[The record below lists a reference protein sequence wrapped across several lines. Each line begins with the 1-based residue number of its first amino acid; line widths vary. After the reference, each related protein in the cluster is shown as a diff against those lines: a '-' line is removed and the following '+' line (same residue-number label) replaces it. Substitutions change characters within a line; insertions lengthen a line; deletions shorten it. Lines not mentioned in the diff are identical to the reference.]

1 MNSSYQQVSQDP
13 DESDDRHR
21 SYQPYHD
28 DDEGYEGNCG
38 YNYGYNPYRP
48 PSGGIK
54 GKVEQKYWHTKQT
67 VIQKLGKEQDS
78 YVVAGD
84 SEVDARLEAF
94 RHIQKTCMDI
104 LKAVEIYQNR
114 IFALSQDENEMG
126 RFLREQGSQDK
137 SKAGKM
143 MIAVGKAQSYS
154 AQQRLSLRTP
164 LVRLYQEVETF
175 RYRAI
180 SDTFQTVNRMELART
195 DYRAGLLWMA
205 NISKELDPEEYKR
218 LDKFREV
225 QGQVRKGKKKFE
237 KLKVDV
243 MQKIDLLSASR
254 CNLLSSTLAA
264 YQQALLKFWENTSRT
279 MTQVSEQFKGLPTYQ
294 FQMLKSLNP
303 LTLDGSDKE
312 KDEEG
317 KDEKPDKE
325 SDEGKKDLKN
335 SDEKKETSKEDDD
348 DQLISLDHSPLEE
361 KNSAAAAAGGK
372 KNDNDDDD
380 ESLLETDLLGD
391 DEVSNGTVD
400 KSDKPSA
407 FIDLLGD
414 DDLLPPKH
422 QSATDDLLSSFE
434 SPPNSNGLKNHDS
447 IMPPSYEAAKQIPAS
462 GSSENNPS
470 MTADDLLFGSP
481 TREDRGT
488 ESKSDLDILNEIL
501 GSNGSSAMQGAENDN
516 SFSKTWKDMFGDEPL
531 ETAQPTQEP
540 NQSWSKGGAN
550 FMMPSDLLNSMAKFD
565 PFGEV
570 PSVAPPQQ
578 GTGMPSKS
586 LGLLNTPPAAGSKRP
601 QNLPP
606 SQTKQAPI
614 PPGKGSEKGKGKGK
628 KGADMSA
635 WFSLF
640 SDLDPLANPDA
651 IDKQNKKSEE
661 DRQC

>member
-335 SDEKKETSKEDDD
+335 SNEKKETSKEDDD

-540 NQSWSKGGAN
+540 NQSWSKGGTN

>member
-1 MNSSYQQVSQDP
+1 MNSTYQKVSQDP
-13 DESDDRHR
+13 EESDDHQRP
-21 SYQPYHD
+21 YQPYHD
-28 DDEGYEGNCG
+28 DDEGYEGNYS

-67 VIQKLGKEQDS
+67 MIQKLGKEQDCF
-78 YVVAGD
+78 VVAGD

-94 RHIQKTCMDI
+94 RHIQKTCIDI
-104 LKAVEIYQNR
+104 LKAIEIYQNR

-180 SDTFQTVNRMELART
+180 SDTIQTVNRMEQSRT
-195 DYRAGLLWMA
+195 DYRAALLWMA
-205 NISKELDPEEYKR
+205 NLSKELDPEEFKR

-225 QGQVRKGKKKFE
+225 QSQVRKGKKKFE

-279 MTQVSEQFKGLPTYQ
+279 MTQVSDQFKGLPTYQ

-303 LTLDGSDKE
+303 LPLETGDKE
-312 KDEEG
+312 KE
-317 KDEKPDKE
+317 
-325 SDEGKKDLKN
+325 DEGKQAKPNKD
-335 SDEKKETSKEDDD
+335 SEDSKKELRNNDKKQEAFNEDDD

-361 KNSAAAAAGGK
+361 KKSDAAPGQEDA
-372 KNDNDDDD
+372 KNGD
-380 ESLLETDLLGD
+380 ESLIETDLLGD
-391 DEVSNGTVD
+391 DEVSDESVKKND
-400 KSDKPSA
+400 EPSA
-407 FIDLLGD
+407 FIDLLGG
-414 DDLLPPKH
+414 DDLLPSKH

-434 SPPNSNGLKNHDS
+434 SPLSSNGHSSL
-447 IMPPSYEAAKQIPAS
+447 MPPSYEAAKKIPPA
-462 GSSENNPS
+462 GGTNAPS
-470 MTADDLLFGSP
+470 ADDLLFGSP
-481 TREDRGT
+481 TREDRGS
-488 ESKSDLDILNEIL
+488 ENKSDLDILNEIL
-501 GSNGSSAMQGAENDN
+501 GATGASGGQNTTDSDN
-516 SFSKTWKDMFGDEPL
+516 SFSKTWKDMFGDAPL
-531 ETAQPTQEP
+531 DTALPTQEP
-540 NQSWSKGGAN
+540 SQSWSEVDHN

-565 PFGEV
+565 PFGDV
-570 PSVAPPQQ
+570 PSGPAHQPGIGAGRASTGPSGMLGRSQMPGGLRQ
-578 GTGMPSKS
+578 G
-586 LGLLNTPPAAGSKRP
+586 NQEA
-601 QNLPP
+601 
-606 SQTKQAPI
+606 SQSKQAQSLPAK
-614 PPGKGSEKGKGKGK
+614 GKEKGRGK
-628 KGADMSA
+628 KGSDMSA

-651 IDKQNKKSEE
+651 IDKQNKKTEE
-661 DRQC
+661 ERQC

>member
-1 MNSSYQQVSQDP
+1 MNNTYQKVAQDP
-13 DESDDRHR
+13 EESDDHHR

-28 DDEGYEGNCG
+28 DEEGFEGNYS

-48 PSGGIK
+48 SSAGFK

-78 YVVAGD
+78 FVVAGD
-84 SEVDARLEAF
+84 LEVDARLEAF

-180 SDTFQTVNRMELART
+180 SDTFQTVSRMEQSRT
-195 DYRAGLLWMA
+195 DYRAALLWMA

-303 LTLDGSDKE
+303 LPLESETKD

-317 KDEKPDKE
+317 KEAKPEKDSE
-325 SDEGKKDLKN
+325 EGKPQTTDGDQKQEALN
-335 SDEKKETSKEDDD
+335 EDDD

-361 KNSAAAAAGGK
+361 KRSDVGPSQETV
-372 KNDNDDDD
+372 KNGD
-380 ESLLETDLLGD
+380 ESLIETDLLGD
-391 DEVSNGTVD
+391 DEVCNENANLPHE
-400 KSDKPSA
+400 PSA
-407 FIDLLGD
+407 FIDLLGG
-414 DDLLPPKH
+414 DDLLPPQH
-422 QSATDDLLSSFE
+422 QPDYGDLLSSFE
-434 SPPNSNGLKNHDS
+434 SAPSSNGHNAL
-447 IMPPSYEAAKQIPAS
+447 MPPSYEDAKKIPTA
-462 GSSENNPS
+462 GVEKAPL

-481 TREDRGT
+481 TREDKDA
-488 ESKSDLDILNEIL
+488 ENKSDLDILNEIL
-501 GSNGSSAMQGAENDN
+501 GGTGASGGQNTTESDN

-531 ETAQPTQEP
+531 EAAKPSQEP
-540 NQSWSKGGAN
+540 SESWSEGSHN

-565 PFGEV
+565 PFGDV
-570 PSVAPPQQ
+570 PSSVPSQEGIGKAS
-578 GTGMPSKS
+578 TGGIGS
-586 LGLLNTPPAAGSKRP
+586 LLSRP
-601 QNLPP
+601 QLSSSQRQSTQLVSQPKQAQGQ
-606 SQTKQAPI
+606 SQTAK
-614 PPGKGSEKGKGKGK
+614 GKEKGKGK
-628 KGADMSA
+628 KGSDMSA

-651 IDKQNKKSEE
+651 IDKQKKKSEE
-661 DRQC
+661 ERQC

>member
-1 MNSSYQQVSQDP
+1 MNSTYQQVTQDP
-13 DESDDRHR
+13 DESDDHHR

-28 DDEGYEGNCG
+28 DDEGYEGN
-38 YNYGYNPYRP
+38 YNYSYGYNPYRP

-67 VIQKLGKEQDS
+67 MIQKLGKEQDS

-94 RHIQKTCMDI
+94 RHIQKTCIDI
-104 LKAVEIYQNR
+104 LKAIEVYQNR

-175 RYRAI
+175 RFRAI
-180 SDTFQTVNRMELART
+180 SDTFQTVNRMEQSRT
-195 DYRAGLLWMA
+195 DYRAALLWMA
-205 NISKELDPEEYKR
+205 NLSKELDPEEYKR

-225 QGQVRKGKKKFE
+225 QSQVRRGKKKFE

-303 LTLDGSDKE
+303 LPLESGDKE
-312 KDEEG
+312 KD
-317 KDEKPDKE
+317 
-325 SDEGKKDLKN
+325 DEGKEAKPSKE
-335 SDEKKETSKEDDD
+335 SEESKKESTNGDKKQGSNEDDD

-361 KNSAAAAAGGK
+361 KKSDARPDQEAD
-372 KNDNDDDD
+372 KNGD
-380 ESLLETDLLGD
+380 ESLIETDLLGD
-391 DEVSNGTVD
+391 DEAPNGE
-400 KSDKPSA
+400 SEEPSA
-407 FIDLLGD
+407 FIDLLGG
-414 DDLLPPKH
+414 DDLLPSKQ
-422 QSATDDLLSSFE
+422 QSTTDDLFSSFE
-434 SPPNSNGLKNHDS
+434 SPPSSNGHNSL
-447 IMPPSYEAAKQIPAS
+447 MPPSYEAAKNMPTAD
-462 GSSENNPS
+462 GENPPS

-488 ESKSDLDILNEIL
+488 DNKSDLDILNEIL
-501 GSNGSSAMQGAENDN
+501 GGSGSSGGQSTAENDN

-531 ETAQPTQEP
+531 ETMQPAQEP
-540 NQSWSKGGAN
+540 NQSWSQGGTN

-570 PSVAPPQQ
+570 PAAAPPQLGRGQASMGLGLSSQLPRNPRQ
-578 GTGMPSKS
+578 GTVNQAP
-586 LGLLNTPPAAGSKRP
+586 LGSK
-601 QNLPP
+601 
-606 SQTKQAPI
+606 QAQSL
-614 PPGKGSEKGKGKGK
+614 PGKAKEKGKGK
-628 KGADMSA
+628 KGSDMSA

-651 IDKQNKKSEE
+651 IDKQTKKSEE

>member
-13 DESDDRHR
+13 DESDERHR
-21 SYQPYHD
+21 SYQPYQD
-28 DDEGYEGNCG
+28 DDEGYEGNYG

-48 PSGGIK
+48 PTGGIK

-67 VIQKLGKEQDS
+67 VIQKLGKEQDC

-94 RHIQKTCMDI
+94 RHIQKTCIDI
-104 LKAVEIYQNR
+104 LKAVEVYQNR

-180 SDTFQTVNRMELART
+180 SDTFQTVNRMELSRT

-303 LTLDGSDKE
+303 LTLDGNDKE

-317 KDEKPDKE
+317 KEAKPDKE
-325 SDEGKKDLKN
+325 SDEDKKEVTN
-335 SDEKKETSKEDDD
+335 GNEKKEASKDDDD

-361 KNSAAAAAGGK
+361 KNSAAAASNK
-372 KNDNDDDD
+372 TDEDDDD
-380 ESLLETDLLGD
+380 DALLETDLLGD
-391 DEVSNGTVD
+391 DEVSNGNVE
-400 KSDKPSA
+400 KNEKPSA

-422 QSATDDLLSSFE
+422 QSTTDDLLSSFD
-434 SPPNSNGLKNHDS
+434 SPPSSNGLKSHGS
-447 IMPPSYEAAKQIPAS
+447 FMPPSYEAAKQIPAS
-462 GSSENNPS
+462 GPGSENTS
-470 MTADDLLFGSP
+470 SVTADDLLFGSP
-481 TREDRGT
+481 TREERGT

-501 GSNGSSAMQGAENDN
+501 GSNGASSMQGAENDN

-531 ETAQPTQEP
+531 ETSQPTQEP
-540 NQSWSKGGAN
+540 SQSWSQGGAN

-565 PFGEV
+565 PFTEV
-570 PSVAPPQQ
+570 PSGAPPQQ
-578 GTGMPSKS
+578 GMGMPSKS
-586 LGLLNTPPAAGSKRP
+586 LGLVNPPQAPAGKRP
-601 QNLPP
+601 NNLPP
-606 SQTKQAPI
+606 SQSKQAPVL
-614 PPGKGSEKGKGKGK
+614 PGKGNEKGKGKGK
-628 KGADMSA
+628 KGSDMSA

-651 IDKQNKKSEE
+651 VDKQNKKSEE

>member
-361 KNSAAAAAGGK
+361 KNSAAAGGK

-586 LGLLNTPPAAGSKRP
+586 LGLLNTPPAAGSKHP
-601 QNLPP
+601 QNVPP
-606 SQTKQAPI
+606 SQAKQAPI

>member
-28 DDEGYEGNCG
+28 DEEGYEGNCG
-38 YNYGYNPYRP
+38 YNYGYNPYRL

-317 KDEKPDKE
+317 KEEKQDKE
-325 SDEGKKDLKN
+325 SDEGKKELRN
-335 SDEKKETSKEDDD
+335 GDEKKETSKEDDD

-361 KNSAAAAAGGK
+361 KNSAAAAAAGN

-391 DEVSNGTVD
+391 DEVSNGNID
-400 KSDKPSA
+400 KNDKPGA

-434 SPPNSNGLKNHDS
+434 SPPNSNGLKSHDS

-462 GSSENNPS
+462 G
-470 MTADDLLFGSP
+470 M
-481 TREDRGT
+481 
-488 ESKSDLDILNEIL
+488 
-501 GSNGSSAMQGAENDN
+501 
-516 SFSKTWKDMFGDEPL
+516 
-531 ETAQPTQEP
+531 
-540 NQSWSKGGAN
+540 
-550 FMMPSDLLNSMAKFD
+550 
-565 PFGEV
+565 
-570 PSVAPPQQ
+570 
-578 GTGMPSKS
+578 
-586 LGLLNTPPAAGSKRP
+586 
-601 QNLPP
+601 
-606 SQTKQAPI
+606 
-614 PPGKGSEKGKGKGK
+614 
-628 KGADMSA
+628 
-635 WFSLF
+635 
-640 SDLDPLANPDA
+640 
-651 IDKQNKKSEE
+651 
-661 DRQC
+661 

>member
-67 VIQKLGKEQDS
+67 VIQKLGKEQDC

-335 SDEKKETSKEDDD
+335 SNEKKETSKEDDD

-570 PSVAPPQQ
+570 PSAAPPQQ

-586 LGLLNTPPAAGSKRP
+586 LGLLNTPPAAGSKHP
-601 QNLPP
+601 QNVAP
-606 SQTKQAPI
+606 SQAKQAPI